1 MDICQVVGGGTPS
14 THDTSYWQGDI
25 PWISSADIDESD
37 VKSIRLRKAITA
49 QAVQESATNIVPA
62 GTVIVVTRVGLGK
75 VALVSEPLCFSQDSQ
90 GLLFDQL
97 LLDALYFAYYLKT
110 AVQVFK
116 RISRG
121 TTISGV
127 TKKQLEEIDVLI
139 PPLAEQRRIVQKIE
153 ELFTELDAGVA
164 ALERVRANLKRYRAA
179 VLKGTV
185 EGALT
190 TGWRAQHPDV
200 EPAGDLLQR
209 ILRERREAWE
219 QAELARYTKTGK
231 TPPKGW
237 QGKCKEPAAPDTTD
251 LPELPDDW
259 CWASLPQLGT
269 LDRGRSRHRPRNDPR
284 LYGGTYPFIQT
295 GDVRHANTFIR
306 EYTQTYSEAGLQQ
319 SKLWPAGTLC
329 ITIAA
334 NIAETAILSFD
345 ACFPDSVVGF
355 LAQDGC
361 VSTRFIEIYLRTIR
375 DQLERYAPATAQ
387 KNINL
392 ETLNTVAVA
401 LPPIVEQ
408 EQIVAEVE
416 RRLSVAED
424 AEARVAAGLKRAAR
438 LRQSILKR
446 AFAGDLVPQD
456 PTDEPASALLERIAV
471 ERGRTARAGK
481 AARGAG
487 REAAAGDERERQL
500 TLRWTET

>member
-1 MDICQVVGGGTPS
+1 MVACIGS
-14 THDTSYWQGDI
+14 
-25 PWISSADIDESD
+25 
-37 VKSIRLRKAITA
+37 
-49 QAVQESATNIVPA
+49 
-62 GTVIVVTRVGLGK
+62 LGK
-75 VALVSEPLCFSQDSQ
+75 VGLSATRVVTNQQINSLV
-90 GLLFDQL
+90 
-97 LLDALYFAYYLKT
+97 LLDELEPEFVYYYCTSSDFQQLMESHASAT
-110 AVQVFK
+110 TV
-116 RISRG
+116 RILN
-121 TTISGV
+121 
-127 TKKQLEEIDVLI
+127 KQKFGILPI
-139 PPLAEQRRIVQKIE
+139 PLAPINEQRRIVQKIE

-179 VLKGTV
+179 VLKAAV

-190 TGWRAQHPDV
+190 ADWRARRPDV

-209 ILRERREAWE
+209 ILRERRAAWE
-219 QAELARYTKTGK
+219 QAELARYAKASK

-237 QGKCKEPAAPDTTD
+237 QGKYKEPAAPDATN

-416 RRLSVAED
+416 RRLSVADD
-424 AEARVAAGLKRAAR
+424 AAARVVAGLRRAAR

-456 PTDEPASALLERIAV
+456 PTDEAASALLERIAA
-471 ERGRTARAGK
+471 ERERTATAGK
-481 AARGAG
+481 AARGT
-487 REAAAGDERERQL
+487 RIAAAPGDEWVVAGDAGERQL
-500 TLRWTET
+500 ALDLQ